1 MAKPLQV
8 RLQQQ
13 VNKTMKDYG
22 LLADG
27 DKVLIGLSGGKDSLA
42 LVTFLA
48 ERMKVYKPRF
58 SVVATHIS
66 VDNVPYSA
74 DIDYLRQFCEE
85 RNVPFV
91 HEHTQFDTDKERQKN
106 VCFLCSWYRRKKL
119 FQIAQELQCNKIA
132 LGHHRDDLFETLL
145 MNMIFQGTIATMPP
159 RLQMEKFPVTI
170 IRPMAKLAEEEL
182 REYAEE
188 LQFKKMNKNCPF
200 EHESNRSQVRR
211 LVEEMKAMHPEASA
225 SLWNCMENVKADYLP
240 QPLKQTEQ

>member
-1 MAKPLQV
+1 
-8 RLQQQ
+8 
-13 VNKTMKDYG
+13 
-22 LLADG
+22 
-27 DKVLIGLSGGKDSLA
+27 
-42 LVTFLA
+42 
-48 ERMKVYKPRF
+48 
-58 SVVATHIS
+58 
-66 VDNVPYSA
+66 
-74 DIDYLRQFCEE
+74 
-85 RNVPFV
+85 
-91 HEHTQFDTDKERQKN
+91 
-106 VCFLCSWYRRKKL
+106 
-119 FQIAQELQCNKIA
+119 
-132 LGHHRDDLFETLL
+132 